1 MKKTPFVISLIGL
14 SSSGKTTLGN
24 RLYTHLREEKLQS
37 LQLIDGDNVR
47 DFLRGKIGYTPK
59 DRKLSAAI
67 QTQLAYSLY
76 EHGISSIVCN
86 ISPFEES
93 RIFARQKI
101 PCLVEVYVK
110 CSLETCIDRDRK
122 LGKNVYKPVLEGATS
137 NVNVVGVDIDF
148 EEPLSADITLN
159 TEIEDTEDSFSRLI
173 EYLAVKLEYSMSMPL
188 V

>member
-1 MKKTPFVISLIGL
+1 MKKNPFVISLIGL
-14 SSSGKTTLGN
+14 SSSGKTTLGH
-24 RLYTHLREEKLQS
+24 RLYTHLREEKTQS

-67 QTQLAYSLY
+67 QTQLAYFLY
-76 EHGISSIVCN
+76 QHGISSIVCN

-110 CSLETCIDRDRK
+110 CSLETCMDRDRK
-122 LGKNVYKPVLEGATS
+122 LGKNVYEPVLEGATS

-159 TEIEDTEDSFSRLI
+159 TEVEDTEDSFSRLI
-173 EYLAVKLEYSMSMPL
+173 EYLAVKLEYSMSMSL